1 MRTRVV
7 PRSKLARRFRIVR
20 LWVMLALMLAAT
32 AAAPDFPGGDGLRM
46 ASVGPRSS
54 HCLVGGRGDDPGQ
67 NAYVRTVAAGFTSVA
82 EPAAGVLFAG
92 LAFLAA
98 MRRRPEWS

>member
-1 MRTRVV
+1 MRSRVV
-7 PRSKLARRFRIVR
+7 PQSVIARQFRFVR
-20 LWVMLALMLAAT
+20 LWVMLALMLAAS

-46 ASVGPRSS
+46 ASVGPRLNL
-54 HCLVGGRGDDPGQ
+54 CLVGGSGESRGQD
-67 NAYVRTVAAGFTSVA
+67 AYVRTVAAGFTSAA

-98 MRRRPEWS
+98 LRRRPRWS